1 MFELSC
7 FCALTLATLAIAV
20 RMIAL
25 IHAGNDDATIFLE
38 MKLALHVALILLL
51 AMSFDVGIEPAFVWL
66 RQGLPHTD
74 TLANRTIAAML
85 TGLAC
90 VVIVIAVP
98 WAMVAFE
105 RLRRDLSTSRK
116 VANDLIDRLRGGR
129 EGAALM

>member
-74 TLANRTIAAML
+74 TLVNRTIAAML

-116 VANDLIDRLRGGR
+116 VTNDLIERLRSGG